1 MENKFVEFIE
11 NNKKVII
18 SSVAVGVV
26 LVLGFGWYSYNQ
38 QQAEQQAKIVQ

>member
-1 MENKFVEFIE
+1 MENKFVEFIK

-26 LVLGFGWYSYNQ
+26 LVLGLDGIHITNIKQSNKQKLYN
-38 QQAEQQAKIVQ
+38 